1 MKDIIRMNQLAGIIT
16 EDQAKKMI
24 ATLNESNNKPIMLGV
39 GDQITPDMLR
49 NPSEW
54 DFPME
59 IVRFSNDGSDDT
71 VWVKR
76 ILKKK
81 GMFGKEKEVEDTF
94 EDLVYNWEKYDLK
107 PHVKMSPQIEIDF

>member
-1 MKDIIRMNQLAGIIT
+1 
-16 EDQAKKMI
+16 
-24 ATLNESNNKPIMLGV
+24 
-39 GDQITPDMLR
+39 MLR

-71 VWVKR
+71 VWIKR

-81 GMFGKEKEVEDTF
+81 GMFGKGKR
-94 EDLVYNWEKYDLK
+94 
-107 PHVKMSPQIEIDF
+107 S